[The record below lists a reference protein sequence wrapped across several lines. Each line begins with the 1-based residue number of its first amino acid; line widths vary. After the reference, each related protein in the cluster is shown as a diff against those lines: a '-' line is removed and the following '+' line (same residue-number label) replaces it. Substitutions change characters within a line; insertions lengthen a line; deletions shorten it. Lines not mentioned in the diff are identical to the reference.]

1 LDFNNR
7 LAESQRSKN
16 GLQRQQSRF
25 DSLLTTLQNVDLGK
39 NMAQEKITV
48 LEPPSPGRPTERYL
62 PLRIFLALVGGLSLG
77 LGTVFG
83 WHLLDDRFVSVRD
96 VKDNFG
102 ETVLG
107 LVPEIKVP
115 RAQPRE
121 ALLKESDPRR
131 PYAESFRHL
140 RSALLLSALG
150 GTRPH
155 TLLFTGAGPTE
166 GKSTIAA
173 NIARVLARSGLRVV
187 LLDADTHAGTLGHL
201 LEAEDKPGVLDFLRG
216 EVAASAITHPTDM
229 PGLTLVPA
237 GTHAD
242 QAEGLFLR
250 PQLGVLMNEL
260 KAGCD
265 FVIIDAPPIL
275 SSDNTSLL
283 VPYADTVVAVVR
295 PFFSRARL
303 MRQALEMLYQR
314 QAKQIAIILNRA
326 RRDDLAGHYAQN
338 GLPSAAK
345 SRTWS

>member
-1 LDFNNR
+1 
-7 LAESQRSKN
+7 
-16 GLQRQQSRF
+16 
-25 DSLLTTLQNVDLGK
+25 
-39 NMAQEKITV
+39 
-48 LEPPSPGRPTERYL
+48 
-62 PLRIFLALVGGLSLG
+62 
-77 LGTVFG
+77 
-83 WHLLDDRFVSVRD
+83 
-96 VKDNFG
+96 
-102 ETVLG
+102 
-107 LVPEIKVP
+107 
-115 RAQPRE
+115 
-121 ALLKESDPRR
+121 
-131 PYAESFRHL
+131 
-140 RSALLLSALG
+140 
-150 GTRPH
+150 
-155 TLLFTGAGPTE
+155 LLFTGAGPTE